1 LGSFEVLDGAVLVL
15 TGAQMTFPARTAR
28 TAVSA
33 WEALR
38 GELHAWEEAGRV
50 ATLWWR
56 DDDATRVSP
65 ELERLVALGG
75 GTPLA
80 LAVIPANAESFDL
93 SVTVLQHGWAHV
105 DNAPPGERKCE
116 LVGEGIVERLIAGKE
131 KLERLFGSRFLP
143 VMVPPWN
150 RIDAALAARLPA
162 LGYHGLSTL
171 GPRRRAFST
180 NVHVDVMDW
189 PSRRFAGTERAL
201 GPLVEHLRQRRLGK
215 VDADEPTGIM
225 THHRVH
231 GDDVARF
238 LERLF
243 EATKAHPATRWLAA
257 SEIFARP

>member
-1 LGSFEVLDGAVLVL
+1 MTLPAKLGW
-15 TGAQMTFPARTAR
+15 

-33 WEALR
+33 WDRLCA
-38 GELHAWEEAGRV
+38 ELDAWAEAGRV

-65 ELERLVALGG
+65 ALERLVALAE

-80 LAVIPANAESFDL
+80 LAVIPAEAEAFDL
-93 SVTVLQHGWAHV
+93 PVTVLQHGWAHA
-105 DNAPPGERKCE
+105 DNARPGERKCE
-116 LVGEGIVERLIAGKE
+116 LVGEAVAKRLVAGRE

-150 RIDAALAARLPA
+150 RIDGTLAARLPA
-162 LGYHGLSTL
+162 LGYLGLSTL
-171 GPRRRAFST
+171 GPRRHAFST

-189 PSRRFAGTERAL
+189 PSRRFAGEERAL
-201 GPLVEHLRQRRLGK
+201 GALVEHLRKRRFGK
-215 VDADEPTGIM
+215 VDAGEPTGMM

-231 GDDVARF
+231 GDDVERF

-243 EATKAHPATRWLAA
+243 EATKANPAARWLEA
-257 SEIFARP
+257 SEIFATR

>member
-1 LGSFEVLDGAVLVL
+1 LDGAVLVL
-15 TGAQMTFPARTAR
+15 TGAQMILPATLAR

-38 GELHAWEEAGRV
+38 AELDAWAEAGRS

-65 ELERLVALGG
+65 ALERLAALGG

-80 LAVIPANAESFDL
+80 LAVIPAEAEPFDL
-93 SVTVLQHGWAHV
+93 PVCVLQHGWSHA
-105 DNAPPGERKCE
+105 DNARPGERKCE
-116 LVGEGIVERLIAGKE
+116 LVGDAVVERLLAGKE

-150 RIDAALAARLPA
+150 RIDGALAARLPA
-162 LGYHGLSTL
+162 LGYLGLSTL
-171 GPRRRAFST
+171 GPRCHAFST
-180 NVHVDVMDW
+180 NVHVDVVDW
-189 PSRRFAGTERAL
+189 PSRRFAGAEKAL
-201 GPLVEHLRQRRLGK
+201 GALVGHLRQRRLGK

-231 GDDVARF
+231 GDDVERF

-243 EATKAHPATRWLAA
+243 EATKAHPAARWLEA
-257 SEIFARP
+257 SEIFAVP